1 MSSNRRRWSL
11 SGVSGGAIAVV
22 LVVGAWC
29 ASGAAAAAEAQNC
42 AVAVNNPHCH
52 SRKCTLSATPLSFGT
67 YRVFDTQALDSSAE
81 ISLHCTGALGAVVVR
96 LSAGSFG
103 TFQQRRMQSTGGSQP
118 LAYQVYIDQAR
129 QVVLGDG
136 SAGTSTMLLSSP
148 KTATI
153 RLYGRVLPLQMVPA
167 GDYVDGLMATFSF

>member
-11 SGVSGGAIAVV
+11 SGVSGGAAAVA

-29 ASGAAAAAEAQNC
+29 TSGAALAAEGQNC
-42 AVAVNNPHCH
+42 AVAKNNPHCT

-81 ISLHCTGALGAVVVR
+81 ISLHCTGAVGVVVVR

-103 TFQQRRMQSTGGSQP
+103 TFQQRRMQSPGGSEP
-118 LAYQVYIDQAR
+118 LAYQVFVDQAR
-129 QVVLGDG
+129 QVVFGDG
-136 SAGTSTMLLSSP
+136 SAGTSTVSLTAPS
-148 KTATI
+148 TATI

-167 GDYVDGLMATFSF
+167 GEYVDGLTVTFSF